1 MGRPTMRRKAGLKP
15 AKQVR
20 FAAPSP
26 LAMFPLSR
34 DANLTDVWCGPRE
47 TRSAAWLDWEG
58 DGDGATDLSASAGL
72 DTPSALS
79 RDFRRFESGGLFATL
94 GQESPTPRRPRVSAA
109 ETRPPSPVPAGRTRR
124 GARRAR
130 SR

>member
-15 AKQVR
+15 KKEVR

-26 LAMFPLSR
+26 LEMFPLQR
-34 DANLTDVWCGPRE
+34 DANLTDVWCGPKEERN
-47 TRSAAWLDWEG
+47 AAWLDWEDDSRG
-58 DGDGATDLSASAGL
+58 DLSASAGL